1 MNEKIRILFV
11 DDDRRVLDGL
21 RRMLHKMRQ
30 QWQMQFVTSGMDALK
45 EMEEEHYDIIVS
57 DMQMPDMNGVK
68 LLEAVRQKYPDTIRF
83 MLSGYTDQG
92 LQGEASQCVHQF
104 ISKPCDAKL
113 LKELIARTLEL
124 NARLR
129 SKGAA
134 EVLADIKSLPV
145 MSTTYQEV
153 IDMLGKP
160 DCSLRKVGR
169 KIAQDIGM
177 SAKILQLVNSAFYG
191 SGSEIADAVQA
202 VVYLGLK
209 TVEALILTS
218 GVFARLPE
226 ESIKEFS
233 VEAIQQHCVRVGAL
247 AKAICKSLQMSTEEV
262 DMASMAGILHDAGK
276 IVLISK
282 MPDKLKEAI
291 EISRLRKVPLHQIE
305 RELIDITHAEM
316 GGCLLELWGIP
327 TKIIE
332 AATYHHEPPL
342 SLTAEFSIV
351 WAVHIANAIDHELCS
366 GLSDGYFPGLDM
378 SCLTRLGIAGKYQQ
392 WRKLHLP
399 IETEVY
405 DNVVTVG

>member
-1 MNEKIRILFV
+1 MSEMIRILFV

-30 QWQMQFVTSGMDALK
+30 QWQMQFVTSGMDALE
-45 EMEEEHYDIIVS
+45 EMKEEHYDIIVS

-68 LLEAVRQKYPDTIRF
+68 LLEKVRQRYPDTIRF
-83 MLSGYTDQG
+83 MLSGYTDEG

-104 ISKPCDAKL
+104 ISKPCDAKQ
-113 LKELIARTLEL
+113 LKEMISRAFEL
-124 NARLR
+124 NTRLR

-134 EVLADIKSLPV
+134 KVLSDIKSLPV
-145 MSTTYQEV
+145 MSATYQEV

-160 DCSLRKVGR
+160 DCSPRKVGR
-169 KIAQDIGM
+169 KIAEDIGM

-191 SGSEIADAVQA
+191 SGSKIADAVQA

-226 ESIKEFS
+226 DIMKEFS
-233 VEAIQQHCVRVGAL
+233 VEAIQQHCVRVGTL
-247 AKAICKSLQMSTEEV
+247 AKAICKSMQMSSGELE
-262 DMASMAGILHDAGK
+262 MASMAGILHDAGK

-291 EISRLRKVPLHQIE
+291 AISRQREVPLHQVE

-327 TKIIE
+327 TQIIE
-332 AATYHHEPPL
+332 AATYHHEPPIN
-342 SLTAEFSIV
+342 LTADFGIV

-366 GLSDGYFPGLDM
+366 GLSDGFFPGLDM
-378 SCLTRLGIAGKYQQ
+378 SYLTRLGVAGKYQQ

-399 IETEVY
+399 IETEVC